1 MVTVVA
7 FAAAT
12 VSVEELPAAIEGGA
26 AEIVTVGAFGAAP
39 TVTVAVAVAGVVPA
53 APFAVAV

>member
-7 FAAAT
+7 FVAAT
-12 VSVEELPAAIEGGA
+12 VNVDEPPAAIDVGLA
-26 AEIVTVGAFGAAP
+26 VMVTVGAAAAP
-39 TVTVAVAVAGVVPA
+39 TVTVAVAVADVLPD